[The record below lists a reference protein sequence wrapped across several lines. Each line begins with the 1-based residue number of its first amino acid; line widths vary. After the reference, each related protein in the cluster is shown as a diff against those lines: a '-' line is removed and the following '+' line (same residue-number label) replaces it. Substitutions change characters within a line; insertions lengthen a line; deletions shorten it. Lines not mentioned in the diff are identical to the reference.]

1 MNGWKNVCMQWNYSI
16 ENNPETCCNMSE
28 PQKQYTKWKKLDK
41 NVYMWY
47 DPIYIKCSEKTS
59 LWRCRK
65 IIDLLG
71 LSFEGGNDFTWDS
84 QNL

>member
-1 MNGWKNVCMQWNYSI
+1 
-16 ENNPETCCNMSE
+16 
-28 PQKQYTKWKKLDK
+28 
-41 NVYMWY
+41 MWY